1 MRYRPRTRPGFYYR
15 SSNKKR
21 DIIRVDAVFDGALN
35 GEESTAATWWVY
47 FIGTLT
53 DFDDDGPSERVQA
66 ASWEMKLCD
75 FTGGGWRRW
84 PKNKPLPPKWKA
96 FFDPNPA

>member
-53 DFDDDGPSERVQA
+53 DFDDDGPSERVKA
-66 ASWEMKLCD
+66 ASWEMPIYE
-75 FTGGGWRRW
+75 FSGWRRW
-84 PKNKPLPPKWKA
+84 PKDKPLPLKWQD
-96 FFDPNPA
+96 FFDRNPS